1 VYSIGDYVVKSN
13 EGVCRIEERV
23 RMKSF
28 DQVERPY
35 FLLVP
40 VSDPRAKLYIPDTEE
55 YRDVRPVMTKE
66 EALLLIS
73 RVNEIACTQIDNDKL
88 REKTYKEALHS
99 NNPEKLVGII
109 KSLFLRGEE
118 RKGAGK
124 KVTVVDD
131 RCFKAAENAL
141 YSELSF
147 VLEKEVGQVRQ
158 MIMETA
164 SSR

>member
-1 VYSIGDYVVKSN
+1 MYSIGDYVVKSN

-73 RVNEIACTQIDNDKL
+73 RVNEIACTKIDNDKL